1 MKGGKKEMKRFIFK
15 VAFTAIM
22 VLSVLTVNG
31 NDILNY
37 GDSIIEEDTV
47 NQIRGIPIP
56 LPEID
61 DKLSGYIETIIQDS
75 GVRYIDTIIP
85 DKIFE
90 YCR

>member
-1 MKGGKKEMKRFIFK
+1 MKRFIFK